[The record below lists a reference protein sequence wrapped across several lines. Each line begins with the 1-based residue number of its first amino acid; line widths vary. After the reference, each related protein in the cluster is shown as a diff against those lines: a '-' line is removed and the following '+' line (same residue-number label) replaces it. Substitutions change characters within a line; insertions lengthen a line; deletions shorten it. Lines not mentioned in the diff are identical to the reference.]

1 MKRQMPWIDLE
12 DARRALVEG
21 DGNGVRI
28 AIIDSGVEMSHPNL
42 AHLVLAH
49 DIQISDSGVQAEV
62 KSGNG
67 TDVFGHGTAVASI
80 INKLAPKA
88 SLGSF
93 QVLGEQ
99 LRSRTILIRE
109 GVRQAIDAGYDIL
122 NCSFGCGVKEQVL
135 LYKDWIDEA
144 YLKGIHIVAA
154 CNNIDFR
161 RPEWP
166 GFFPSV
172 ITVNMAKVSSEHE
185 FFRVPGNLV
194 EFAAGGVDVEVA
206 WRAKQMRRVSGSSFA
221 APRLAALLARL
232 LSMFGTLHPL
242 EAKALLLNLA
252 KDWRPELRAS
262 NVVYDSCA
270 ASR

>member
-1 MKRQMPWIDLE
+1 MKRQTPWIDLE
-12 DARRALVEG
+12 DARRALAEG

-28 AIIDSGVEMSHPNL
+28 AIIDSGVDMSHPSL

-49 DIQISDSGVQAEV
+49 DIQISDNGVQAET
-62 KSGNG
+62 KAGNG

-166 GFFPSV
+166 GFFP
-172 ITVNMAKVSSEHE
+172 
-185 FFRVPGNLV
+185 RVGSMWKSLGGRSKYGAFLVAASLPLASRPYWPGSFPCL
-194 EFAAGGVDVEVA
+194 ELCTRWRPKRYFSIWPKTGVLN
-206 WRAKQMRRVSGSSFA
+206 SGRPMS
-221 APRLAALLARL
+221 L
-232 LSMFGTLHPL
+232 T
-242 EAKALLLNLA
+242 NLA
-252 KDWRPELRAS
+252 PLRDKAFQTTFL
-262 NVVYDSCA
+262 CP
-270 ASR
+270 

>member
-1 MKRQMPWIDLE
+1 MRRRIPWIDIE
-12 DARRALVEG
+12 DARRALAEG

-28 AIIDSGVEMSHPNL
+28 AIIDSGVETNHPSL
-42 AHLVLAH
+42 AHLDLAH
-49 DIQISDSGVQAEV
+49 DIRILDSGVQAEA
-62 KSGNG
+62 KPGDG
-67 TDVFGHGTAVASI
+67 TDVFGHGTAVAYI

-93 QVLGEQ
+93 QVLGEH
-99 LRSRTILIRE
+99 LRSRTIVIRE

-122 NCSFGCGVKEQVL
+122 NCSFGCGVKEHILQ
-135 LYKDWIDEA
+135 YKDWIDEA
-144 YLKGIHIVAA
+144 YLKGIHVVAA

-172 ITVNMAKVSSEHE
+172 ITVNMAKVSVEHE

-232 LSMFGTLHPL
+232 LSVSGTLHPL
-242 EAKALLLNLA
+242 EAKALLLKLA
-252 KDWRPELRAS
+252 ENWRPELRAS
-262 NVVYDSCA
+262 NVIYSD
-270 ASR
+270 